1 MELLLKILHRKT
13 KYIKQ
18 CKTISLYSELD
29 LLGLHCTNNL
39 LCKIVYKI
47 LKKSFYCKKIKFLD
61 IQLLCTITNIAQYL
75 TFNVTILRSCNL
87 MTLLVRKP
95 LLKLRFTRD
104 WLSIF
109 LLSYLHHYT
118 ALMTHARSCIR
129 IMNLDTGHPF
139 LHYQVKNVQVKW

>member
-18 CKTISLYSELD
+18 CKTTSLYSRLD
-29 LLGLHCTNNL
+29 LGLHCTNNL

-61 IQLLCTITNIAQYL
+61 IQLLCTITNTVQYL
-75 TFNVTILRSCNL
+75 TFKFNVTILRSCKP

-95 LLKLRFTRD
+95 LLKLRFTRG

-109 LLSYLHHYT
+109 LLSHLHPHT
-118 ALMTHARSCIR
+118 ALITHTWNCTH
-129 IMNLDTGHPF
+129 IMKLDTGHPF
-139 LHYQVKNVQVKW
+139 LHYQVKIPS